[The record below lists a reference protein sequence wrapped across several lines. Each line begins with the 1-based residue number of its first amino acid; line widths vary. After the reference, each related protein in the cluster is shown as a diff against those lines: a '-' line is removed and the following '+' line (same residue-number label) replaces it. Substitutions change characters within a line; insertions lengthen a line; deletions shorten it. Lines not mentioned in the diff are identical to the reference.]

1 MIRRGDIV
9 YLKNAGYLAA
19 IGHVQG
25 GQRPMLIV
33 SNDKGNKTSHIVI
46 AVPLTTNKR
55 RLDLPTHVIVND
67 GKSVALCEQIFTF
80 NQDFIDRKINHINS
94 ETMKQVD
101 KCLAASLGL
110 MI

>member
-1 MIRRGDIV
+1 MIKRGDIV

-33 SNDKGNKTSHIVI
+33 SNDVGNKHSHLVI
-46 AVPLTTNKR
+46 AVPLTTNKK
-55 RLDLPTHVIVND
+55 RLNFPTHISINEN
-67 GKSVALCEQIFTF
+67 SVALCEQIFTF
-80 NQDFIDRKINHINS
+80 NQDFIDRKVGSVNKDEMRKINN
-94 ETMKQVD
+94 
-101 KCLAASLGL
+101 CLAVSLGM